1 MITKLSG
8 CKRRGEKRRETM
20 QVVRAMLAARELTR
34 ITSQSCKKKTI
45 TSCLW
50 WRGWRTK
57 MITSV
62 VLLTIKG
69 DAYTNE
75 CDCPPSSTTCSSPQK
90 LPVQCYCAEES
101 YLGSRTEKT
110 CLQWQIN
117 ALEPLMYSTTL
128 KSLGKAYIT
137 DSRKVD
143 VTGPTLLSQ
152 GYCPLKLPLPSR
164 KVHLGYIAG
173 LATNYT
179 VDQVYAHPHFGL
191 VGVNTTNH
199 AQARFGK
206 DAIYKSNYSFY
217 EQDCHY
223 FAEIVAPTAYGWTR
237 LFDDFTLWV
246 GFKERANLDIYNI
259 LSPELTEPRKWAYR
273 HKYQLTRRKAP
284 DGGDITTM
292 KEPRPSEVLV
302 FDRQLDHR
310 KLTAINAMERWQ
322 KGVRDFAWMPASQ
335 VRNVLKHSYENKI
348 ESRVKAINWTQ
359 PRNELPR
366 YVKSITQRVTSYLGK
381 YATVSMTCSYQIKNT
396 TLKKLTLYDHY
407 IEIPYVLTGYAKSM
421 TKVGPWFGW
430 AAGSSLRCDFTPG
443 SSRPTSTGP
452 PFLWIHQDKPISLT
466 AWQLKEYTTVNREDH
481 TPLKLTTIV
490 SHGNYTHLREMGGS
504 QINPN
509 AVTISTGGAHDINEY
524 PVMWGK
530 NCPEKQT
537 TAKCNKTMVD
547 LETKIRYNKSFY
559 DPYQNRSIIPDSNQN
574 AIFFPP
580 HDAGRD
586 KRQVFAAIA
595 IVTAFAVQGAVDYA
609 GYEGIQGIEQ
619 ELNDE
624 MNTRADR
631 NNVRFRQADSAI
643 GRLSGQIQDLNAKVA
658 QLSEEDAT
666 TVELLLSNVK
676 TQAQENILLQ
686 QQIEKNNRVLVDLSR
701 AHLREATA
709 NRQMDD
715 AATFLLKTVVSVLN
729 QSKPFLQQDIGYNW
743 QLNNGLIH
751 LQGVEKQLINVL
763 GTNGNETYQDLINET
778 CERFAAEIQ
787 QQNHLEAE
795 RKLQQDIETHLAK
808 IRNETKLINATAPE
822 PIVIHYAPELNNLSR
837 HNSGEIMKKAFEK
850 VITHPIKT
858 VEKVGKEA
866 IGLVTKILGHPLKIP
881 LTIAIVAIL
890 VVILVALA
898 KKLIERKSD
907 ATETSN

>member
-1 MITKLSG
+1 
-8 CKRRGEKRRETM
+8 
-20 QVVRAMLAARELTR
+20 
-34 ITSQSCKKKTI
+34 
-45 TSCLW
+45 
-50 WRGWRTK
+50 
-57 MITSV
+57 
-62 VLLTIKG
+62 
-69 DAYTNE
+69 
-75 CDCPPSSTTCSSPQK
+75 
-90 LPVQCYCAEES
+90 
-101 YLGSRTEKT
+101 
-110 CLQWQIN
+110 
-117 ALEPLMYSTTL
+117 
-128 KSLGKAYIT
+128 
-137 DSRKVD
+137 
-143 VTGPTLLSQ
+143 
-152 GYCPLKLPLPSR
+152 
-164 KVHLGYIAG
+164 
-173 LATNYT
+173 
-179 VDQVYAHPHFGL
+179 
-191 VGVNTTNH
+191 
-199 AQARFGK
+199 
-206 DAIYKSNYSFY
+206 
-217 EQDCHY
+217 
-223 FAEIVAPTAYGWTR
+223 
-237 LFDDFTLWV
+237 
-246 GFKERANLDIYNI
+246 
-259 LSPELTEPRKWAYR
+259 
-273 HKYQLTRRKAP
+273 
-284 DGGDITTM
+284 
-292 KEPRPSEVLV
+292 
-302 FDRQLDHR
+302 
-310 KLTAINAMERWQ
+310 
-322 KGVRDFAWMPASQ
+322 
-335 VRNVLKHSYENKI
+335 
-348 ESRVKAINWTQ
+348 
-359 PRNELPR
+359 
-366 YVKSITQRVTSYLGK
+366 
-381 YATVSMTCSYQIKNT
+381 
-396 TLKKLTLYDHY
+396 
-407 IEIPYVLTGYAKSM
+407 
-421 TKVGPWFGW
+421 
-430 AAGSSLRCDFTPG
+430 
-443 SSRPTSTGP
+443 
-452 PFLWIHQDKPISLT
+452 
-466 AWQLKEYTTVNREDH
+466 
-481 TPLKLTTIV
+481 
-490 SHGNYTHLREMGGS
+490 MGGS

-537 TAKCNKTMVD
+537 TAKCNKTLVD

-822 PIVIHYAPELNNLSR
+822 PIVIHYAPELNNLSL